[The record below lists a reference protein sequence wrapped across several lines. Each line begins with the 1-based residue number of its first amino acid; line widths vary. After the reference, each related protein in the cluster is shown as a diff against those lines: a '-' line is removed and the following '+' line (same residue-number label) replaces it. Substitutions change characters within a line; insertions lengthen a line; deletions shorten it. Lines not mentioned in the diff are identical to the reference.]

1 MTKCKGENIFT
12 QTDSLTTEQSKG
24 GSVFEPYSWKRK
36 GVHIPFFGQV
46 FQSEKLMVLPFGVL
60 ASEFSVEAKNISRFA
75 GECREFF
82 AKISKGGPKGMKILN
97 EVPP

>member
-1 MTKCKGENIFT
+1 ME
-12 QTDSLTTEQSKG
+12 
-24 GSVFEPYSWKRK
+24 
-36 GVHIPFFGQV
+36 
-46 FQSEKLMVLPFGVL
+46 LPIGVL
-60 ASEFSVEAKNISRFA
+60 ASELNVEAKNISCFA

>member
-1 MTKCKGENIFT
+1 
-12 QTDSLTTEQSKG
+12 
-24 GSVFEPYSWKRK
+24 
-36 GVHIPFFGQV
+36 
-46 FQSEKLMVLPFGVL
+46 MVLPIGVL

-75 GECREFF
+75 GKCHEFF

>member
-1 MTKCKGENIFT
+1 
-12 QTDSLTTEQSKG
+12 
-24 GSVFEPYSWKRK
+24 
-36 GVHIPFFGQV
+36 
-46 FQSEKLMVLPFGVL
+46 MVLPFGVL

-97 EVPP
+97 EVPS